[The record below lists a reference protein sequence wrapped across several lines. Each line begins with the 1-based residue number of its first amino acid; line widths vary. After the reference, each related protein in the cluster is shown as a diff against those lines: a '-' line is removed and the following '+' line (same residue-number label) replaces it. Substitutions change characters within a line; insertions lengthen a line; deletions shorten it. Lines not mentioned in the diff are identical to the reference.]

1 MPDSMTQA
9 ALDRHIDEHLHDY
22 IADLQALC
30 RLPSVSAQHRAIDET
45 AEATRALLE
54 KYGVSSKVLSTAG
67 HPVVYGAVDGASAK
81 RVLCYNHYDVQPAE
95 PLELWDSD
103 PYEAEVRDGNLYGR
117 GVGDDKGHIL
127 CRLAAI
133 DALRAV
139 TGELPCG
146 VVFMIEGEEEV
157 GSNSLAPFIEAN
169 RELFKADGCLWEFGG
184 VDYDGRPQIFAGMRG
199 DLYVELRAKTASRDA
214 HSGLGGSIFP
224 NAAWRLTW
232 ALASL
237 KGPDE
242 RIRVPGWYDDVR
254 AASERDMQLLEA
266 LPSDEQQLKET
277 YGLQGFLLGA
287 SGLELRRQQLF
298 EPTCTISG
306 IGGGYQ
312 GAGSKTVLPCEAMAK
327 VDFRIV
333 PHQDPDDLVRKLEA
347 HLAEQGFGDIEVVR
361 HNGYRAARV
370 DPDAPFVKLVAETAW
385 DVYDRPPVVSPTS
398 GGSGPMAA
406 FVDFLGVPIGNV
418 GVGYPDSGAHAP
430 NEHIR
435 LSDFAAGV
443 KQTARVFLRMRE
455 LEGAG
460 EPERAG

>member
-1 MPDSMTQA
+1 
-9 ALDRHIDEHLHDY
+9 
-22 IADLQALC
+22 
-30 RLPSVSAQHRAIDET
+30 
-45 AEATRALLE
+45 
-54 KYGVSSKVLSTAG
+54 
-67 HPVVYGAVDGASAK
+67 
-81 RVLCYNHYDVQPAE
+81 
-95 PLELWDSD
+95 
-103 PYEAEVRDGNLYGR
+103 
-117 GVGDDKGHIL
+117 
-127 CRLAAI
+127 
-133 DALRAV
+133 
-139 TGELPCG
+139 
-146 VVFMIEGEEEV
+146 MIEGEEEV
-157 GSNSLAPFIEAN
+157 GSNNLAPFIEAN
-169 RELFKADGCLWEFGG
+169 RELFRADGCLWEFGG

-199 DLYVELRAKTASRDA
+199 DLYVELRAQTASRDA

-232 ALASL
+232 ALTSL

-242 RIRVPGWYDDVR
+242 RIRIPGWYDDVR
-254 AASERDMQLLEA
+254 VASARDMQLLEA
-266 LPSDEQQLKET
+266 LPSDEEQLKET

-312 GAGSKTVLPCEAMAK
+312 GAGSKTVLPCAAMAK

-333 PHQDPDDLVRKLEA
+333 PHQDPDDLVRKLKA

-385 DVYDRPPVVSPTS
+385 DVYDRPPVISPTS

-443 KQTARVFLRMRE
+443 KQTARVFLRMQE